1 MINEAILTF
10 RVSSEEKELIE
21 KYAKFEWKSI
31 SDYIRNLFYERIED
45 VEDQKSIKDYEKNKD
60 NEEFIPFDEAMKEL
74 GYE

>member
-1 MINEAILTF
+1 MLTF
-10 RVSSEEKELIE
+10 RVSSEEKKLIE
-21 KYAKFEWKSI
+21 KYAKFEGKSI

-45 VEDQKSIKDYEKNKD
+45 IEDQKFIKEYEKNRN

>member
-1 MINEAILTF
+1 MAMLTL
-10 RVSSEEKELIE
+10 RVSPEEKELIE
-21 KYAKFEWKSI
+21 KYAKFEGKSI

-45 VEDQKSIKDYEKNKD
+45 IENQKFIKKYEKNKN

>member
-1 MINEAILTF
+1 MLTL
-10 RVSSEEKELIE
+10 RVSPEEKELIE
-21 KYAKFEWKSI
+21 KYAKFEGKSI

-45 VEDQKSIKDYEKNKD
+45 IEDQKFIKEYEKNKD